1 MSINFS
7 PSIYLAWKL
16 LVTLN
21 ATSTDHGDAISIP
34 SQRLMHLVLTIR
46 KWFEDDSSLDD
57 LDSYQRT
64 RVLVEIAKLFIN
76 IAKSV
81 KDVSGGQW
89 EFFLERSYEW
99 MTVTILLFS
108 VLI

>member
-1 MSINFS
+1 MH
-7 PSIYLAWKL
+7 IYIAWKL

-21 ATSTDHGDAISIP
+21 ATSSDHGDAISIP

-64 RVLVEIAKLFIN
+64 RILVKIAQLFIN

-89 EFFLERSYEW
+89 DFFLERSHEW
-99 MTVTILLFS
+99 MTVSVLFS
-108 VLI
+108 FIMI